1 MRLSLTTLLLLL
13 ATSIL
18 AQDTADVAGENDVM
32 GGTDP
37 TPTDGGE
44 GDAAP
49 TPAADSGD
57 ATDTGEGGGGGT
69 GSTGA
74 DDNSLENTKDL
85 TQPWNITYFTYPTR
99 NNYWVNDNE
108 NKATWA
114 PVNVA
119 TNLMLSH
126 SNTSMLPQRIMLQQN
141 IPGGVGTF
149 ATKITGYTPG
159 NNYLLVLSI
168 AGNPD
173 QKLAQSQGF
182 YIKANG
188 TAAPQ
193 QVTAQGNQ
201 ATASAVSNGGS
212 TQPGS
217 GDPAKMQQENA
228 APSDG
233 GTGNGASASPNA
245 NAPAGHSAAERVGVW
260 TGVGVAMG
268 AMAAAVVAP
277 LILLA

>member
-1 MRLSLTTLLLLL
+1 MRRTLTT
-13 ATSIL
+13 A
-18 AQDTADVAGENDVM
+18 E
-32 GGTDP
+32 
-37 TPTDGGE
+37 
-44 GDAAP
+44 
-49 TPAADSGD
+49 
-57 ATDTGEGGGGGT
+57 
-69 GSTGA
+69 
-74 DDNSLENTKDL
+74 
-85 TQPWNITYFTYPTR
+85 
-99 NNYWVNDNE
+99 
-108 NKATWA
+108 
-114 PVNVA
+114 
-119 TNLMLSH
+119 
-126 SNTSMLPQRIMLQQN
+126 
-141 IPGGVGTF
+141 
-149 ATKITGYTPG
+149 
-159 NNYLLVLSI
+159 
-168 AGNPD
+168 
-173 QKLAQSQGF
+173 KLAQSQGF

-228 APSDG
+228 APVDG
-233 GTGNGASASPNA
+233 GTGNGNGASASPNA

>member
-99 NNYWVNDNE
+99 NNYCE
-108 NKATWA
+108 CTLGLEI
-114 PVNVA
+114 P
-119 TNLMLSH
+119 
-126 SNTSMLPQRIMLQQN
+126 TS
-141 IPGGVGTF
+141 
-149 ATKITGYTPG
+149 
-159 NNYLLVLSI
+159 
-168 AGNPD
+168 
-173 QKLAQSQGF
+173 
-182 YIKANG
+182 
-188 TAAPQ
+188 
-193 QVTAQGNQ
+193 
-201 ATASAVSNGGS
+201 SAVPSCSPALAALVTCADTRGQRQREQGHL
-212 TQPGS
+212 GS
-217 GDPAKMQQENA
+217 GQRGNESDAVAQQHLH
-228 APSDG
+228 AP
-233 GTGNGASASPNA
+233 TAHHA
-245 NAPAGHSAAERVGVW
+245 AAEHPRRCRYVRDQDHGLHARQQLSAGSVDC
-260 TGVGVAMG
+260 GEPG
-268 AMAAAVVAP
+268 P
-277 LILLA
+277 